1 MIDNIIFYNLHFYNT
16 YWFIYTFSKGILMD
30 ISNFNKVS
38 DYLPILNGCLIVDL
52 FFMILLY
59 NNIII
64 KSKYLEKW
72 YEKYQLSAVMADV
85 LIIFIGILLTRYFY
99 HYLFNSFSLWKFIG
113 LAVFIQIIH
122 DILFYLFFSSVPRG
136 YNAMLDFFKDYSKE
150 VKLGAITSDSCMI
163 IIACL
168 LSSYLASYSL
178 NTNLIILIIS
188 LYITPYLINFR

>member
-1 MIDNIIFYNLHFYNT
+1 MEN
-16 YWFIYTFSKGILMD
+16 

-52 FFMILLY
+52 LFMILLY

-72 YEKYQLSAVMADV
+72 YTKYQLSAVIADV

-99 HYLFNSFSLWKFIG
+99 HYLFDSFSLWKFIG

-136 YNAMLDFFKDYSKE
+136 YNAMLDFFKDYAKE
-150 VKLGAITSDSCMI
+150 VQLGAITSDSCMI
-163 IIACL
+163 IIACV
-168 LSSYLASYSL
+168 LSSHFASYNL
-178 NTNLIILIIS
+178 NTNLIIFIVS
-188 LYITPYLINFR
+188 LYLTPYLINYSTF

>member
-1 MIDNIIFYNLHFYNT
+1 MNDK
-16 YWFIYTFSKGILMD
+16 WCKGTMEN

-72 YEKYQLSAVMADV
+72 YTKYQLSAVMADV

-99 HYLFNSFSLWKFIG
+99 STFKRWCQTSVYF
-113 LAVFIQIIH
+113 
-122 DILFYLFFSSVPRG
+122 ILFL
-136 YNAMLDFFKDYSKE
+136 LHFFKK
-150 VKLGAITSDSCMI
+150 
-163 IIACL
+163 
-168 LSSYLASYSL
+168 
-178 NTNLIILIIS
+178 
-188 LYITPYLINFR
+188 

>member
-1 MIDNIIFYNLHFYNT
+1 MEN
-16 YWFIYTFSKGILMD
+16 

-59 NNIII
+59 NKLII

-72 YEKYQLSAVMADV
+72 YEKYQLSAVIADV
-85 LIIFIGILLTRYFY
+85 LIIFIVIILTRYLY
-99 HYLFNSFSLWKFIG
+99 HSLFDSFSLWKFIG
-113 LAVFIQIIH
+113 LAVCIQIFH
-122 DILFYLFFSSVPRG
+122 DILFYLFFSTVPRG
-136 YNAMLDFFKDYSKE
+136 YHAMLDFFKDYAKE
-150 VKLGAITSDSCMI
+150 VNTGAIIADSCMV

-168 LSSYLASYSL
+168 LSSKFASYNV

-188 LYITPYLINFR
+188 LYLTPYLINVKGVKG